1 VHRPTMADVAQLAGV
16 SKATVSLVISGRAAS
31 SPIRISQETQERVLA
46 AARQLGYSVNVIA
59 RNMSAER
66 THTLGLVT
74 HDFVEYGPATIL
86 ASAQAAAR
94 AHEHFLMVAGTELG
108 ADAIYEQI
116 MRLDSWRV
124 DGIFV
129 AIPMMGEWH
138 QALIQRLQLHIPVVW
153 LEGAAL
159 SAGIN
164 SVGVDNVRGGK
175 LAVEHLVALGHRR
188 IGLIAGPHH
197 WLAAQHRLLGWQRA
211 MAAAGIGPAD
221 AAVAE
226 GDWTTP
232 GGYRAAHTLLDRC
245 PDLTAIVAHN
255 DNMALGAIRALRE
268 RGLRVPTDVSVVG
281 YDDIPSAPYL
291 DPPLTTVR
299 QNLARVGQVA
309 VDLLIQAGHDPALI
323 RQETVTPELIVR
335 ESSAYPAGAAR
346 A

>member
-1 VHRPTMADVAQLAGV
+1 MHRPTMADVAELAGV
-16 SKATVSLVISGRAAS
+16 SKATVSLVISGRAAC
-31 SPIRISQETQERVLA
+31 SPIRISQETQARVLA
-46 AARQLGYSVNVIA
+46 AAQKLGYSVNVIA

-74 HDFVEYGPATIL
+74 HEFVEYGPATIL

-94 AHEHFLMVAGTELG
+94 AHDHFLMVAGTEPDV
-108 ADAIYEQI
+108 DAIYEQI

-129 AIPMMGEWH
+129 AVPMIGDWH
-138 QALIQRLQLHIPVVW
+138 QALFRRLQLHIPVVW

-159 SAGIN
+159 SPTIH
-164 SVGVDNVRGGK
+164 SVGVDNIRGGE
-175 LAVEHLVALGHRR
+175 LAVEHLVALGHRH
-188 IGLIAGPHH
+188 IGLISGPHH

-211 MAAAGIGPAD
+211 MAAAGLDPAD
-221 AAVAE
+221 GAMAE

-232 GGYRAAHTLLDRC
+232 GGYHAARSLLDRC
-245 PDLTAIVAHN
+245 PGLTAIVAHN
-255 DNMALGAIRALRE
+255 DNMALGAMRALHE
-268 RGLRVPTDVSVVG
+268 RGLRVPADVSIVG
-281 YDDIPSAPYL
+281 YDDIPSAPYV

-309 VDLLIQAGHDPALI
+309 VDLLIEAGRDPALV
-323 RQETVTPELIVR
+323 RQEAVTPELIVR
-335 ESSAYPAGAAR
+335 ESSAPPAGAAR

>member
-1 VHRPTMADVAQLAGV
+1 VHRPTMADVAELAGV

-31 SPIRISQETQERVLA
+31 SPIRISPETQEKVLA

-66 THTLGLVT
+66 THTLGLIT

-94 AHEHFLMVAGTELG
+94 AHEHFLMVAGTEPD

-129 AIPMMGEWH
+129 AVPMMGEWH
-138 QALIQRLQLHIPVVW
+138 QELFQRLQLHIPVVW

-164 SVGVDNVRGGK
+164 SVGVDNVRGGE

-188 IGLIAGPHH
+188 IGVVTGPHH
-197 WLAAQHRLLGWQRA
+197 WLAAQHRIFGWRSA
-211 MAAAGIGPAD
+211 MAAAGLDPAE
-221 AAVAE
+221 AAMAE

-232 GGYRAAHTLLDRC
+232 GGYRAACDLLARC
-245 PDLTAIVAHN
+245 PGLTAIVAHN
-255 DNMALGAIRALRE
+255 DNMALGAMRALHE
-268 RGLRVPTDVSVVG
+268 RGLRVPADVSVIG

-309 VDLLIQAGHDPALI
+309 VDLLIEAGEDPAVI

-335 ESSAYPAGAAR
+335 QSSGSPAGAGR
-346 A
+346 G